1 MTTSGLASDDAA
13 TLAAVLDCL
22 IPEDPARGLPSAGAL
37 GLTDYVA
44 GRLGEALALIRP
56 GLATLDA
63 GARARAGRRFAEL
76 DRAQRDDLLRA
87 HAAEDPGFLPAL
99 VFHTYAGY
107 YQNPT
112 VLEGLG
118 LEGRPPHPK
127 GYEIGPDDP
136 HLLDPVRARAPFHRK
151 P

>member
-1 MTTSGLASDDAA
+1 MATSGLAIDDAA

-22 IPEDPARGLPSAGAL
+22 IPADPARALPSAGAL
-37 GLTDYVA
+37 GLADYVA
-44 GRLGEALALIRP
+44 GRLGDALALIRP
-56 GLATLDA
+56 GLAALDA

-76 DRAQRDDLLRA
+76 ERAQRDELLRA
-87 HAAEDPGFLPAL
+87 HAANDPGFLPAL

-107 YQNPT
+107 YQNAS
-112 VLEGLG
+112 VLEALG
-118 LEGRPPHPK
+118 LPGRPPHPK

-136 HLLDPVRARAPFHRK
+136 QLLDPVRARAPFYRE